1 MRVACR
7 AADGGHELHDDEVW
21 HLLLGVVGLTG
32 LIEGA
37 TGHENTTFSLLIG

>member
-1 MRVACR
+1 MQVACR
-7 AADGGHELHDDEVW
+7 AADAGHDLHYHFVW
-21 HLLLGVVGLTG
+21 HLLLGVVGLTD